1 MAGEVDI
8 CNTALGHLGDEATV
22 SAISPPDGSV
32 QAGHCARFYPM
43 ARDALLEMHTWRF
56 NTQRAVLAVS
66 TTDPPVG
73 WAYAYAVPSLCVKPI
88 AVLMPNS
95 LPDLFSPQP
104 ALITPTGTD
113 TLNAQDYVVEASPV
127 DGTPI
132 LYTNVEEPSLLYS
145 LGVTDTTKFTPLF
158 TMALARLLASYL
170 AGPIIK
176 GVTGMAVAEKQLG
189 IFEKIDY
196 PRAVTADANSR
207 QSSPYTNSTPA
218 PTAARL

>member
-8 CNTALGHLGDEATV
+8 VNTALAHLGDEATV

-32 QAGHCARFYPM
+32 QAGHCARFYPIV
-43 ARDALLEMHTWRF
+43 RDALLEMHTWRF

-66 TTDPPVG
+66 PVAPPVG

-88 AVLMPNS
+88 AVLMPDS
-95 LPDLFSPQP
+95 LPDLFSTQP

-113 TLNAQDYVVEASPV
+113 VLNAQDYVVEASPV

-132 LYTNVEEPSLLYS
+132 LYTNVEQASLLYS
-145 LGVTDTTKFTPLF
+145 LGVTDTTKFGPLF
-158 TMALARLLASYL
+158 VMALARLLASYL

-176 GVTGMAVAEKQLG
+176 GITGTNVSKAHLDMFMKVEFPAAKE
-189 IFEKIDY
+189 
-196 PRAVTADANSR
+196 ADANSR

-218 PTAARL
+218 PIAARL

>member
-32 QAGHCARFYPM
+32 QAGHCARFYPIV
-43 ARDALLEMHTWRF
+43 RDALLEMHTWGF

-66 TTDPPVG
+66 PTDPPVG

-95 LPDLFSPQP
+95 LPDLFLPEP

-113 TLNAQDYVVEASPV
+113 TLNAQDYIVEASPV

-132 LYTNVEEPSLLYS
+132 LYTNVEEASLLYS
-145 LGVTDTTKFTPLF
+145 LGITDTTKFTPLF

-176 GVTGMAVAEKQLG
+176 GVTGANVSKAQLD
-189 IFEKIDY
+189 IFMRVDL
-196 PRAVTADANSR
+196 PAALQSDSNSR

-218 PTAARL
+218 SIAARL